1 MVRELTTLFQ
11 LLRQKTP
18 PDIQQALCS
27 PTRLSALKETAAITT
42 TTTNTTTT
50 VDATT
55 GAPTTTTGV
64 AGSASASSSGR
75 AVETRGS
82 GSGRRLSDTPAS
94 SIVKALSTR
103 AIIDEES
110 KHPHEFTDTPLLA
123 AHTTAAN
130 TLKNASTKH
139 DSAVN
144 TSAAPSKPPQAYIV
158 DFYDAFSALDEG
170 SVGLMIEYM

>member
-18 PDIQQALCS
+18 PDIQQALYS
-27 PTRLSALKETAAITT
+27 PTRLSALKETATATT
-42 TTTNTTTT
+42 ADTTTT

-55 GAPTTTTGV
+55 GAPTTNTGV
-64 AGSASASSSGR
+64 TATVSASSSGR

-103 AIIDEES
+103 AIVDEES
-110 KHPHEFTDTPLLA
+110 KHPHEFTDSFLHA
-123 AHTTAAN
+123 ANCTASN

>member
-18 PDIQQALCS
+18 PDIQQALYS
-27 PTRLSALKETAAITT
+27 PTRLSGLKETTITT
-42 TTTNTTTT
+42 TFAYTTTT
-50 VDATT
+50 VNPTT
-55 GAPTTTTGV
+55 GAPTTTSTGV
-64 AGSASASSSGR
+64 AATSSASSSGR
-75 AVETRGS
+75 AVETR

-144 TSAAPSKPPQAYIV
+144 TSATPSKPPQAYIV

>member
-103 AIIDEES
+103 AIVDEES
-110 KHPHEFTDTPLLA
+110 KHPH
-123 AHTTAAN
+123 
-130 TLKNASTKH
+130 
-139 DSAVN
+139 
-144 TSAAPSKPPQAYIV
+144 
-158 DFYDAFSALDEG
+158 
-170 SVGLMIEYM
+170 